1 MSRQPNRGERNIR
14 WQRLTQADVEFFD
27 IMNREGFVGDDELAA
42 WLWHGV
48 THEVHDYERADGSH
62 IGVMIIPR
70 NLASEPMIS
79 GAVREDVLA
88 GFLRPVFDPSSTQL
102 GDGDVVFGIGSADD
116 RVWLKMTSPDA
127 PDAVQLPKHRENWL
141 RNLPADLSQW
151 TLMYV
156 MGAVAG
162 EDNTLGSDE
171 LEDFY
176 GAPPGSLCDE
186 DNPDQIRVKG

>member
-1 MSRQPNRGERNIR
+1 MSRQRNRGERNTH
-14 WQRLTQADVEFFD
+14 WQRMTQADVEFFD

-42 WLWHGV
+42 WLWHSV
-48 THEVHDYERADGSH
+48 APEAQDYERADGSH
-62 IGVMIIPR
+62 IGVIVIPR
-70 NLASEPMIS
+70 NLASEPAIS

-116 RVWLKMTSPDA
+116 RVWLKMTTPDA

-141 RNLPADLSQW
+141 RNLPAELSQW
-151 TLMYV
+151 SLMYV

-186 DNPDQIRVKG
+186 DNPDQIRVEG